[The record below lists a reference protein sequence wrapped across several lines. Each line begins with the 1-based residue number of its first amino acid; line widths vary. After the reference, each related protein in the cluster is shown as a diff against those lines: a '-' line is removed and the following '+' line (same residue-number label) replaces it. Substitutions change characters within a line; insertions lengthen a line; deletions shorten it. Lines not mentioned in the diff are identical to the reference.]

1 MVGDHNNLLSLR
13 KMLTESGVQ
22 EGKIHS
28 LDSFTPLT
36 LSAQWLGVKGEKKE
50 VLPKTL
56 LIHPNTSPGLWSER
70 GKDCGDLGVIHL
82 NLFMP

>member
-1 MVGDHNNLLSLR
+1 MVGDHNLLSLR

-36 LSAQWLGVKGEKKE
+36 LSAHWLDAKGEKNE
-50 VLPKTL
+50 VLSRL

-70 GKDCGDLGVIHL
+70 GKG
-82 NLFMP
+82 